1 VVLVSVSSIF
11 GFGVLCTIFYNLCS
25 SEEISV
31 HSVSLYRLFLLL
43 ATIVTNGYFFIR
55 SYNLVFDEVKNIEAL
70 QGISE
75 CSGDPDTKFTTDD
88 VYNKH
93 KLGVQFTK
101 LGTQLCIALS
111 LFWIIQGI
119 FLCCWSPAQNGQG
132 LNSRYAEQI
141 DEETHRKK

>member
-1 VVLVSVSSIF
+1 M
-11 GFGVLCTIFYNLCS
+11 
-25 SEEISV
+25 
-31 HSVSLYRLFLLL
+31 SLYRLFLLL

-55 SYNLVFDEVKNIEAL
+55 SYDLVFDEVKNIEAL

-93 KLGVQFTK
+93 KLGVQFTQ

-141 DEETHRKK
+141 DEENHRKKWNI